1 MKLQGRVYKYGDTV
15 SFTLADV
22 LKGHLED
29 GILYVRSD
37 KGEVPVIYES
47 IREVRPEWYMI
58 YAAAL
63 ERLGLRKN
71 G

>member
-1 MKLQGRVYKYGDTV
+1 MKLQGQVYGYGDTV

-22 LKGHLED
+22 LQGRLED
-29 GILYVRSD
+29 GILYVRSN
-37 KGEVPVIYES
+37 KGETPVIYES
-47 IREVRPEWYMI
+47 IREVRPEWYTI

-63 ERLGLRKN
+63 ERLGLRQN